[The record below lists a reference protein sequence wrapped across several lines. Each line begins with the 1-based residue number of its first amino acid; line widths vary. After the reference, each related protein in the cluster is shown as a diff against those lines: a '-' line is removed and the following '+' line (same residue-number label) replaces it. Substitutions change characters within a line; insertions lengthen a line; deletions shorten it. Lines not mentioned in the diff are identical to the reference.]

1 MDNIFNLITLIT
13 EPIAVAVGVFV
24 ILFILLMLF
33 SAQNSA
39 YKCFKEL
46 QKLNRKMDRLN
57 FED

>member
-1 MDNIFNLITLIT
+1 MDNIIT
-13 EPIAVAVGVFV
+13 EPIAIGVGVFFL
-24 ILFILLMLF
+24 LFILVTLF

-57 FED
+57 FD